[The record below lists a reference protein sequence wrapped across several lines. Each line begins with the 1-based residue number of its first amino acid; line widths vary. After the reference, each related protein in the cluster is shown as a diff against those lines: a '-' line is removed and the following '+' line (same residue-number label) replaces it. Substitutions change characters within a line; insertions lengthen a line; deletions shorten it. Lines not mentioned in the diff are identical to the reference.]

1 MKLACYVYLL
11 FGFVLLNLSCKEEI
25 PIELAEDIGKI
36 VIESEIND
44 AGSTQYTKIS
54 KTTSF
59 GNTISFEPYDVTSVV
74 VSDDGGLVDT
84 LIRIRP
90 GVYQTNRIQGTVGR
104 KYLLEV
110 NDQGTIYQS
119 SSRMMPCPSIDSSY
133 IFNFLNAENRYAA
146 IKFRDAAGETNYYRY
161 FIRLN
166 RQPPKTMYVFE
177 DKLINGAEWRFTS
190 RRQEEKMKVG
200 DTAEFI
206 LLSTD
211 KANFEYFNVLIQNQL
226 VTSNGNEQVAP
237 TNPPSNISNGALG
250 YFSAHSR
257 RTSIVVAER

>member
-1 MKLACYVYLL
+1 MKLACYAYLL

-44 AGSTQYTKIS
+44 AGTNQYTKIS

-59 GNTISFEPYDVTSVV
+59 GNTISFEPYDVSFVV
-74 VSDDGGLVDT
+74 ISDDAGLMDT

-90 GVYQTNRIQGTVGR
+90 GVYQTTKIQGTVGR
-104 KYLLEV
+104 NYSLEV

-119 SSRMMPCPSIDSSY
+119 SSRMMPCPAIDSTY
-133 IFNFLNAENRYAA
+133 IFNFLSSENRYAA
-146 IKFRDAAGETNYYRY
+146 IKFKDAVGEQNYYRY

-190 RRQEEKMKVG
+190 RRQEEKMKLG

-211 KANFEYFNVLIQNQL
+211 KANFEFFNVLIQNQL

-257 RTSIVVAER
+257 RSALVVADR